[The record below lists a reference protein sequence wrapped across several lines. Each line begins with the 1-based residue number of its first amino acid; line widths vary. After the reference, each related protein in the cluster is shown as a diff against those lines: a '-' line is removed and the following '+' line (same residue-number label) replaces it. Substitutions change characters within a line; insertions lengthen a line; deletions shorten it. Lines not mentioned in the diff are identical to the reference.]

1 VKGWNLVLLALLL
14 PLTGCREDLL
24 PRARDIT
31 RVELMQ
37 VLALDEGEEGKLRV
51 TAASGVRSGGQ
62 GGEPRPPA
70 VLTREAPTVLGAC
83 MDMQGSARGYASF
96 SHVEQV
102 ILSAGA
108 AQRSTAGL
116 LDFLGRDP
124 EMRLDAHIYITEG
137 EASDVVEKVKK
148 EERSAAEL
156 LEALSREM
164 EVRSQAWPVTVREL
178 LIDLEENG
186 CALLPVVEVK
196 EEGGQPVLVCQ
207 TMGWFREDDF
217 QQALSP
223 EEARGTALLKGELGS
238 GAVEAKLPEIGLE
251 LRYEDGVQ
259 KMILNGEDVSREIR
273 TEQASANASK
283 VSAMPAVRA
292 FLLDTQRDLARKCS
306 VIMDGRDIGTV
317 ILPNADLKIFLTAS
331 PEARA
336 QRRYLEQIAKGMD
349 VTYEQV
355 LEGMRVRDL
364 QDSTRAVAPLKPADD
379 AVIMDTT
386 GYRLEESIKKLIAI
400 VKERLG
406 V

>member
-1 VKGWNLVLLALLL
+1 MKGWNLVLLALLL

-37 VLALDEGEEGKLRV
+37 VLALDEGEEGMLRV

-137 EASDVVEKVKK
+137 EASDVVERVKK

-238 GAVEAKLPEIGLE
+238 GAVEAKLPEGSRVGMRLTRSRCKWMPQWRNGRLTGLTAQVEVQADVAEVQGGLNLNHPEDQKWLRCSLEKTLQRELDAALKRSQKEDSDFLHLQREVRVICPARYRDIDENWERWFPELE
-251 LRYEDGVQ
+251 LRVQ
-259 KMILNGEDVSREIR
+259 
-273 TEQASANASK
+273 
-283 VSAMPAVRA
+283 VR
-292 FLLDTQRDLARKCS
+292 
-306 VIMDGRDIGTV
+306 GTV
-317 ILPNADLKIFLTAS
+317 ERSYDLNRGGT
-331 PEARA
+331 
-336 QRRYLEQIAKGMD
+336 
-349 VTYEQV
+349 V
-355 LEGMRVRDL
+355 
-364 QDSTRAVAPLKPADD
+364 
-379 AVIMDTT
+379 
-386 GYRLEESIKKLIAI
+386 
-400 VKERLG
+400 
-406 V
+406 